1 MDSQLHDRFSH
12 CLAGAPRRLKAT
24 KGGELRVKSFVSGTI
39 AIALAL
45 VISGLS
51 VSSTTR
57 AQYLNAVPPKCDRAC
72 LVEFMNK
79 YLSALVGH
87 DPSRVPWADK
97 VEFTENNARMM
108 IGDGSWAVV
117 TGKEDNDLIVAD
129 PLTGQVGYFGTVELN
144 GLPTWFS
151 ARVKVADGKVT
162 ELETVWRP
170 RPAVVNAAAPGGG
183 DPKDLKH
190 DPAMY
195 DTLSPAER
203 VPRRKMID
211 LANGY
216 FATLQ
221 LNDGTLYTEFDP
233 TCSRIDNGTKTASN
247 SDSPNP
253 SFRLNCGDQFKT
265 GMYRANNALR
275 ERDFFLVD
283 EEKGIVMARA
293 FLDHNAVVQ
302 SFTLTDGTQT
312 RAGFRTPNSFVMLEM
327 FKFRNGKLY
336 RAEVVHADTNYHASS
351 PWTPLSRRE

>member
-1 MDSQLHDRFSH
+1 M
-12 CLAGAPRRLKAT
+12 
-24 KGGELRVKSFVSGTI
+24 VV
-39 AIALAL
+39 LAL
-45 VISGLS
+45 LLSGSS
-51 VSSTTR
+51 VASTTR
-57 AQYLNAVPPKCDRAC
+57 GQDQNAVPAKCNRAC
-72 LVEFMNK
+72 LVDFMNT
-79 YLSALVGH
+79 YLAALVGR
-87 DPSRVPWADK
+87 DPTRVPWADH

-117 TGKEDNDLIVAD
+117 TGKENNDLIVAD
-129 PLTGQVGYFGTVELN
+129 PVTGEVGYFGTVELN
-144 GLPTWFS
+144 GLPTWFA
-151 ARVKVADGKVT
+151 ARLKVADGKVS

-195 DTLSPAER
+195 ETLGPSER

-247 SDSPNP
+247 PDSPQA

-265 GMYRANNALR
+265 GMYAANDAVR
-275 ERDFFLVD
+275 ERDFFLID

-302 SFTLTDGTQT
+302 TINLTDGTQIH
-312 RAGFRTPNSFVMLEM
+312 AGFRTQNSFVMLEM

-351 PWTPLSRRE
+351 PWTAASRRE

>member
-1 MDSQLHDRFSH
+1 
-12 CLAGAPRRLKAT
+12 
-24 KGGELRVKSFVSGTI
+24 VKSFASG

-45 VISGLS
+45 VFGGPS
-51 VSSTTR
+51 VTSITR
-57 AQYLNAVPPKCDRAC
+57 GQALNAVPSQCDRMC

-79 YLSALVGH
+79 YLAGFIGH

-97 VEFTENNARMM
+97 VEFTENNARMT

-117 TGKEDNDLIVAD
+117 TGKEDNTLIVAD
-129 PLTGQVGYFGTVELN
+129 PLTGEVGYFGSVELN
-144 GLPTWFS
+144 GLPAWYA
-151 ARVKVADGKVT
+151 ARLKIADGKVA
-162 ELETVWRP
+162 EVETVWRP

-195 DTLSPAER
+195 ESLAPSER

-211 LANGY
+211 LADGY

-247 SDSPNP
+247 PDSPQA

-265 GMYRANNALR
+265 GMYAANDAVR
-275 ERDFFLVD
+275 ERDFFLID

-302 SFTLTDGTQT
+302 TIHLTDGTQIH
-312 RAGFRTPNSFVMLEM
+312 AGFRTPNSFVMLEM

-351 PWTPLSRRE
+351 PWTPNSRRE

>member
-1 MDSQLHDRFSH
+1 MKRFAS
-12 CLAGAPRRLKAT
+12 GAI
-24 KGGELRVKSFVSGTI
+24 V
-39 AIALAL
+39 LAL
-45 VISGLS
+45 VLGGLS
-51 VSSTTR
+51 VAAPARSQ
-57 AQYLNAVPPKCDRAC
+57 APNAVPPNCDRAC
-72 LVEFMNK
+72 LVEFMHK
-79 YLSALVGH
+79 YLSGFVGH
-87 DPSRVPWADK
+87 DASRVPWAEH
-97 VEFTENNARMM
+97 VEFTENNALMM

-144 GLPTWFS
+144 GLPCWYA
-151 ARVKVADGKVT
+151 ARLKIADNKVT
-162 ELETVWRP
+162 EVETIWRP
-170 RPAVVNAAAPGGG
+170 RPLVVNAAAPGGG

-190 DPAMY
+190 DPAMFEN
-195 DTLSPAER
+195 LAPAER

-233 TCSRIDNGTKTASN
+233 TCSRIDNGTKTAN
-247 SDSPNP
+247 NADATNP
-253 SFRLNCGDQFKT
+253 AFRLNCGDQFKT
-265 GMYRANNALR
+265 GMYAANDALR

-302 SFTLTDGTQT
+302 QFTLTNGTQT
-312 RAGFRTPNSFVMLEM
+312 HAGFKTPNAFVMLEM
-327 FKFRNGKLY
+327 FKFKNGKLY

-351 PWTPLSRRE
+351 PWTPASRRE

>member
-1 MDSQLHDRFSH
+1 
-12 CLAGAPRRLKAT
+12 
-24 KGGELRVKSFVSGTI
+24 
-39 AIALAL
+39 
-45 VISGLS
+45 
-51 VSSTTR
+51 
-57 AQYLNAVPPKCDRAC
+57 
-72 LVEFMNK
+72 
-79 YLSALVGH
+79 
-87 DPSRVPWADK
+87 
-97 VEFTENNARMM
+97 
-108 IGDGSWAVV
+108 
-117 TGKEDNDLIVAD
+117 
-129 PLTGQVGYFGTVELN
+129 
-144 GLPTWFS
+144 
-151 ARVKVADGKVT
+151 
-162 ELETVWRP
+162 
-170 RPAVVNAAAPGGG
+170 VVNAAAPGGG

-195 DTLSPAER
+195 DTLAPAER

-247 SDSPNP
+247 PDSPQAN
-253 SFRLNCGDQFKT
+253 FRLNCGDQFKT
-265 GMYRANNALR
+265 GMYAANDAVR

-302 SFTLTDGTQT
+302 TINLTDGTQI

-351 PWTPLSRRE
+351 SWTPPSQRD

>member
-1 MDSQLHDRFSH
+1 MRGSFRIRMNGGPLRANTFTS
-12 CLAGAPRRLKAT
+12 GAVA
-24 KGGELRVKSFVSGTI
+24 F
-39 AIALAL
+39 AL
-45 VISGLS
+45 VLGGLTMMA
-51 VSSTTR
+51 TTR
-57 AQYLNAVPPKCDRAC
+57 AQQLNAVPSNCDRAC

-79 YLSALVGH
+79 FLTALPTR
-87 DPSRVPWADK
+87 DPRRVPWADK
-97 VEFTENNARMM
+97 VQFTENNVPMM
-108 IGDGSWAVV
+108 IGDGSWAVA
-117 TGKEDNDLIVAD
+117 TAKLNNDLIVAD
-129 PLTGQVGYFGTVELN
+129 PVTGQAGYFGTVELN
-144 GLPTWFS
+144 GLPTWYA
-151 ARVKVADGKVT
+151 ARLKVVDGKVA
-162 ELETVWRP
+162 ELETIWRP

-195 DTLSPAER
+195 DSLAPAER

-221 LNDGTLYTEFDP
+221 LNNGTLFTDFDP
-233 TCSRIDNGTKTASN
+233 TCSRIDNGTKTAN
-247 SDSPNP
+247 NPDSPQAN
-253 SFRLNCGDQFKT
+253 FRLNCGDQFKT
-265 GMYRANNALR
+265 GMYAANNALR

-302 SFTLTDGTQT
+302 TINLTDGTQIH
-312 RAGFRTPNSFVMLEM
+312 AGFRTPNSFAMLEM

-351 PWTPLSRRE
+351 PWTPPSRRE

>member
-1 MDSQLHDRFSH
+1 M
-12 CLAGAPRRLKAT
+12 
-24 KGGELRVKSFVSGTI
+24 V
-39 AIALAL
+39 
-45 VISGLS
+45 
-51 VSSTTR
+51 
-57 AQYLNAVPPKCDRAC
+57 
-72 LVEFMNK
+72 
-79 YLSALVGH
+79 
-87 DPSRVPWADK
+87 
-97 VEFTENNARMM
+97 
-108 IGDGSWAVV
+108 GDGSWAVA
-117 TGKEDNDLIVAD
+117 TGKVDNDLIVAD

-144 GLPTWFS
+144 DWPTWFA
-151 ARVKVADGKVT
+151 ARLKVADGKVT

-170 RPAVVNAAAPGGG
+170 RLPVLNPAAPAGG

-195 DTLSPAER
+195 ESLAPAER

-247 SDSPNP
+247 PDSPQT

-265 GMYRANNALR
+265 GMYAANDAVR

-302 SFTLTDGTQT
+302 TIKLTDGTQI

-351 PWTPLSRRE
+351 PWTPPSRRD

>member
-1 MDSQLHDRFSH
+1 MRIKRFAF
-12 CLAGAPRRLKAT
+12 CT
-24 KGGELRVKSFVSGTI
+24 FTVT
-39 AIALAL
+39 LAL
-45 VISGLS
+45 TLGAWNAA
-51 VSSTTR
+51 TR
-57 AQYLNAVPPKCDRAC
+57 LPAQQVNAAAPNCDRAC
-72 LVEFMNK
+72 LIEYMNK
-79 YLSALVGH
+79 FLAALVGH
-87 DPSRVPWADK
+87 EPDRVPWADK
-97 VEFTENNARMM
+97 VAFTENNASMM
-108 IGDGSWAVV
+108 IGDGSWAVA
-117 TGKEDNDLIVAD
+117 TGKENNELIVAD

-144 GLPTWFS
+144 TLPTWYA
-151 ARVKVADGKVT
+151 ARLRVVDGKVT

-170 RPAVVNAAAPGGG
+170 RPTTLNAAAPGGG

-195 DTLSPAER
+195 ETLAPGER

-221 LNDGTLYTEFDP
+221 LNDGTLFTDFDP
-233 TCSRIDNGTKTASN
+233 SCSRIDNGTKTAN
-247 SDSPNP
+247 NADAANP
-253 SFRLNCGDQFKT
+253 AFRLNCGDQFKT

-302 SFTLTDGTQT
+302 TFNLTDGTQT

-327 FKFRNGKLY
+327 FKFKNGKLY

-351 PWTPLSRRE
+351 PWTPPSRRE

>member
-1 MDSQLHDRFSH
+1 
-12 CLAGAPRRLKAT
+12 LK
-24 KGGELRVKSFVSGTI
+24 VKSFTSA

-45 VISGLS
+45 VFSGFF
-51 VSSTTR
+51 VTSTTR
-57 AQYLNAVPPKCDRAC
+57 GQSLNAVPPNCDRAC
-72 LVEFMNK
+72 LVGFMNK
-79 YLSALVGH
+79 YLSALVGR
-87 DPSRVPWADK
+87 DSSRVPWADK
-97 VEFTENNARMM
+97 VEFTENNARLM

-117 TGKEDNDLIVAD
+117 TGKVDNDLVVAD

-144 GLPTWFS
+144 GLPTWFA
-151 ARVKVADGKVT
+151 ARLKVADAKVT

-170 RPAVVNAAAPGGG
+170 RPVVVNAAAPGGG

-195 DTLSPAER
+195 DSLAPAER

-247 SDSPNP
+247 ADSPQAN
-253 SFRLNCGDQFKT
+253 FRLNCGDQFKT
-265 GMYRANNALR
+265 GMYAANDAVR

-302 SFTLTDGTQT
+302 TINLTDGTQIH
-312 RAGFRTPNSFVMLEM
+312 AGFRTPNSFVMLEM
-327 FKFRNGKLY
+327 FKFRDGKLY

-351 PWTPLSRRE
+351 PWTPTSRRD

>member
-1 MDSQLHDRFSH
+1 
-12 CLAGAPRRLKAT
+12 
-24 KGGELRVKSFVSGTI
+24 VKSFASG
-39 AIALAL
+39 AIALAIVL
-45 VISGLS
+45 SGLCIT
-51 VSSTTR
+51 STTR
-57 AQYLNAVPPKCDRAC
+57 GQDFNAVPPKCDRAC

-87 DPSRVPWADK
+87 DASRVPWADK
-97 VEFTENNARMM
+97 VEYTENNAKLV

-117 TGKEDNDLIVAD
+117 SGKEDNDLIVAD
-129 PLTGQVGYFGTVELN
+129 PLTEQAGYFGTVELN
-144 GLPTWFS
+144 GLPTWFA
-151 ARVKVADGKVT
+151 ARLKVVDGKVT

-170 RPAVVNAAAPGGG
+170 RPPVVNAAAPGGG

-195 DTLSPAER
+195 ESLAPPER

-247 SDSPNP
+247 PDSPQA

-265 GMYRANNALR
+265 GMYAANDAVR
-275 ERDFFLVD
+275 ERDFFLID

-302 SFTLTDGTQT
+302 SINLTDGTKI

-327 FKFRNGKLY
+327 FKFKNGKLY
-336 RAEVVHADTNYHASS
+336 RAEVVHADTNYHAGS
-351 PWTPLSRRE
+351 PWTPAARRE

>member
-1 MDSQLHDRFSH
+1 LRARILT
-12 CLAGAPRRLKAT
+12 LA
-24 KGGELRVKSFVSGTI
+24 
-39 AIALAL
+39 AIALTLAL
-45 VISGLS
+45 SSLS
-51 VSSTTR
+51 FTSTTR
-57 AQYLNAVPPKCDRAC
+57 GQDLNAVPPKCDRAC

-79 YLSALVGH
+79 YLAGFVGH
-87 DPSRVPWADK
+87 DSSRVPWADK

-117 TGKEDNDLIVAD
+117 TGKEDNNLIVAD
-129 PLTGQVGYFGTVELN
+129 PLTGQVGYFGSVELN
-144 GLPTWFS
+144 GLPTWYA
-151 ARVKVADGKVT
+151 ARLKVVDGKVT
-162 ELETVWRP
+162 EVETVWRP

-195 DTLSPAER
+195 ETLAPSER

-247 SDSPNP
+247 PDSPQA

-265 GMYRANNALR
+265 GMYAANDAVR

-302 SFTLTDGTQT
+302 TINLTDGTQIH
-312 RAGFRTPNSFVMLEM
+312 AGFKTPNSFVMMEM
-327 FKFRNGKLY
+327 FKFKNGKLY

-351 PWTPLSRRE
+351 PWTPASRRE

>member
-1 MDSQLHDRFSH
+1 M
-12 CLAGAPRRLKAT
+12 
-24 KGGELRVKSFVSGTI
+24 RVKSFAYGAT
-39 AIALAL
+39 ALAL
-45 VISGLS
+45 AFS
-51 VSSTTR
+51 VFCVTSTTR
-57 AQYLNAVPPKCDRAC
+57 GQDHSSLPPNCDRAC

-79 YLSALVGH
+79 YLTALVTR

-97 VEFTENNARMM
+97 VEFTENNVRLM
-108 IGDGSWAVV
+108 IGDGSWAVA
-117 TGKEDNDLIVAD
+117 TGKGNNDLIVAD

-144 GLPTWFS
+144 GLPTWFA
-151 ARVKVADGKVT
+151 ARLKVADAKVT

-170 RPAVVNAAAPGGG
+170 RLAVLNPAAPAGG

-195 DTLSPAER
+195 DSLAPSER

-247 SDSPNP
+247 PDSPNP
-253 SFRLNCGDQFKT
+253 AFRLNCGDQFKT
-265 GMYRANNALR
+265 GMYAANDAVR

-302 SFTLTDGTQT
+302 TIKLTDGTQIH
-312 RAGFRTPNSFVMLEM
+312 AGFRTPNSFVMLEM

-351 PWTPLSRRE
+351 PWTPRSRRD

>member
-1 MDSQLHDRFSH
+1 MR
-12 CLAGAPRRLKAT
+12 AKTRA
-24 KGGELRVKSFVSGTI
+24 KGFVSG
-39 AIALAL
+39 AIVLAL
-45 VISGLS
+45 MFSGLS
-51 VSSTTR
+51 VTSITR
-57 AQYLNAVPPKCDRAC
+57 GQDLNAVPPKCDRAC
-72 LVEFMNK
+72 LVDFMNK
-79 YLSALVGH
+79 FLTALVAR
-87 DPSRVPWADK
+87 DSSRVPWADK
-97 VEFTENNARMM
+97 VEFTENNARLM
-108 IGDGSWAVV
+108 IGDGSWAVA
-117 TGKEDNDLIVAD
+117 TGKEDNYLIVAD
-129 PLTGQVGYFGTVELN
+129 PSTGQVGYFGTVEMN
-144 GLPTWFS
+144 GLPTWYG
-151 ARVKVADGKVT
+151 ARLKVVDAKVT
-162 ELETVWRP
+162 ELETIWRP
-170 RPAVVNAAAPGGG
+170 RPLTLNAAAPGGG

-195 DTLSPAER
+195 DTLPPAER

-221 LNDGTLYTEFDP
+221 LNDGTLFTDFDP
-233 TCSRIDNGTKTASN
+233 ACSRIDNGTKTAN
-247 SDSPNP
+247 NLDSPQP

-302 SFTLTDGTQT
+302 TINLTDGTQI

-351 PWTPLSRRE
+351 PWTPASLRE

>member
-1 MDSQLHDRFSH
+1 
-12 CLAGAPRRLKAT
+12 LK
-24 KGGELRVKSFVSGTI
+24 VKSFASCV
-39 AIALAL
+39 IALAV
-45 VISGLS
+45 VIGGLTVRS
-51 VSSTTR
+51 ITWG
-57 AQYLNAVPPKCDRAC
+57 QEPNAVSPSCDRAC
-72 LVEFMNK
+72 LVEFMHK
-79 YLSALVGH
+79 YLTALVSRN
-87 DPSRVPWADK
+87 PSLVPWADK
-97 VEFTENNARMM
+97 VQFTENNSRLML
-108 IGDGSWAVV
+108 GDGSWAVA
-117 TGKEDNDLIVAD
+117 TGKVDNDLIVAD
-129 PLTGQVGYFGTVELN
+129 PLTGQLGYFGTIELN
-144 GLPTWFS
+144 DLPTWFA
-151 ARVKVADGKVT
+151 ARLKVVDGKVT
-162 ELETVWRP
+162 ELESVWRP
-170 RPAVVNAAAPGGG
+170 RPPALNAAAPGGG

-195 DTLSPAER
+195 DTLAPAER

-233 TCSRIDNGTKTASN
+233 TCSRIDNGTKSASN
-247 SDSPNP
+247 PDSPQPN
-253 SFRLNCGDQFKT
+253 FRLNCGDQFKT
-265 GMYRANNALR
+265 GMYRANDAVR

-302 SFTLTDGTQT
+302 TFNLTDGTQT

-351 PWTPLSRRE
+351 PWTPPSRRE

>member
-1 MDSQLHDRFSH
+1 MRAKNF
-12 CLAGAPRRLKAT
+12 A
-24 KGGELRVKSFVSGTI
+24 SG

-45 VISGLS
+45 VVSGFSVTSASRGQDLS
-51 VSSTTR
+51 
-57 AQYLNAVPPKCDRAC
+57 ALPPNCNRAC

-79 YLSALVGH
+79 YLTALV
-87 DPSRVPWADK
+87 SRDSSRMPWAEK
-97 VEFTENNARMM
+97 VEFTENNARLM

-117 TGKEDNDLIVAD
+117 TGKVDNDLIVAD
-129 PLTGQVGYFGTVELN
+129 PLTGQVGYFGTIELN
-144 GLPTWFS
+144 GLPTWFA
-151 ARVKVADGKVT
+151 ARIKVAEAKVT

-170 RPAVVNAAAPGGG
+170 RPVVVNAAAPGGG
-183 DPKDLKH
+183 DPMDLKH

-195 DTLSPAER
+195 DTLAPAER

-216 FATLQ
+216 FDTLQ

-233 TCSRIDNGTKTASN
+233 TCSRIDNGTKSASN
-247 SDSPNP
+247 PDSPQP

-265 GMYRANNALR
+265 GMYAANDAVR
-275 ERDFFLVD
+275 EREFFLVD

-302 SFTLTDGTQT
+302 TIHLTDGTQI

-327 FKFRNGKLY
+327 FKFKNGKLY

-351 PWTPLSRRE
+351 PWTSPPGRE

>member
-1 MDSQLHDRFSH
+1 
-12 CLAGAPRRLKAT
+12 
-24 KGGELRVKSFVSGTI
+24 LRVKSLASG

-45 VISGLS
+45 MFSCLS
-51 VSSTTR
+51 LTLTTR
-57 AQYLNAVPPKCDRAC
+57 GQDFNAVPSNCDRAC

-79 YLSALVGH
+79 YLTALVGR
-87 DPSRVPWADK
+87 DPSRVPWAGR

-108 IGDGSWAVV
+108 VGDGSWAVV

-144 GLPTWFS
+144 GLPTWFA
-151 ARVKVADGKVT
+151 ARIKVAGARVT
-162 ELETVWRP
+162 ELETIWRP
-170 RPAVVNAAAPGGG
+170 RPAVMNAAAPGGG

-195 DTLSPAER
+195 ETLAPAER

-211 LANGY
+211 MANGY

-233 TCSRIDNGTKTASN
+233 TCSRIDNGTKTANN
-247 SDSPNP
+247 SDSTNP

-275 ERDFFLVD
+275 ERDFLLID

-302 SFTLTDGTQT
+302 SFTLTDGTQS

>member
-1 MDSQLHDRFSH
+1 MTR
-12 CLAGAPRRLKAT
+12 A
-24 KGGELRVKSFVSGTI
+24 KSFVSG

-45 VISGLS
+45 ILSGLS
-51 VSSTTR
+51 FQSAARGQT
-57 AQYLNAVPPKCDRAC
+57 LNAVPPKCDRAC
-72 LVEFMNK
+72 LVDFMNK
-79 YLSALVGH
+79 FLSALVAR
-87 DPSRVPWADK
+87 DSSRVPWADNVK
-97 VEFTENNARMM
+97 FTENNARLM

-129 PLTGQVGYFGTVELN
+129 PSTGQVGYFGTVELN
-144 GLPTWFS
+144 GLPTWFA
-151 ARVKVADGKVT
+151 ARIKVVDAKAA
-162 ELETVWRP
+162 ELETIWRP
-170 RPAVVNAAAPGGG
+170 RPQALNAAAPGGG

-203 VPRRKMID
+203 VPRRKMVD

-221 LNDGTLYTEFDP
+221 LNDGTLFTDFDP
-233 TCSRIDNGTKTASN
+233 ACSRIDNGTKTASN
-247 SDSPNP
+247 PDSPQPNFHL
-253 SFRLNCGDQFKT
+253 SCGDQFKT
-265 GMYRANNALR
+265 GLYRANNAVR
-275 ERDFFLVD
+275 ERDFFLID

-302 SFTLTDGTQT
+302 SFNLTDGTPI
-312 RAGFRTPNSFVMLEM
+312 RASFRTPNSFVMLEM

-351 PWTPLSRRE
+351 PWTPPSQRE